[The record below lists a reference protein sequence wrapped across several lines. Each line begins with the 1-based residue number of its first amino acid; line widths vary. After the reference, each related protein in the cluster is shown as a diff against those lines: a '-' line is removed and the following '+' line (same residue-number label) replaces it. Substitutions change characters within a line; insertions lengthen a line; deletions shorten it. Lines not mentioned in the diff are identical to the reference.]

1 MKKQLIILTVLIALL
16 TLFSCNQQEKKSNKL
31 NPVEMAAIQT
41 DTIGEKLF
49 DQKCMLCHNHVG
61 KVDSTMLAPPFF
73 AVKRRYL
80 RASMDKDDF
89 IKNIAYWVN
98 NPVEE
103 NILMQGTKDQFE
115 VMPYL
120 AYEEADIIRIATYI
134 YNNDIPKPD
143 WFDAHEESHEKEGRG
158 QGNGKGRGLGNGQ
171 DRNSK

>member
-1 MKKQLIILTVLIALL
+1 MKKQLIVFTVLIALL
-16 TLFSCNQQEKKSNKL
+16 TLFSCNQQEKKSNKSKL
-31 NPVEMAAIQT
+31 TSVEMTSIQI

-49 DQKCMLCHNHVG
+49 DQKCMICHNHIG

-120 AYEEADIIRIATYI
+120 AYEEADIIRIATYV
-134 YNNDIPKPD
+134 YDNKIPKPN
-143 WFDAHEESHEKEGRG
+143 WFDAHEESHEKEGLG
-158 QGNGKGRGLGNGQ
+158 YNNGRGRGK
-171 DRNSK
+171 RKWKR